1 MGDAAD
7 FYKNGLNCF
16 KVNVNLM
23 IDNTLIEDDR
33 MSVTREIGGDVLLVT
48 VTRMYVRLHLS
59 RPVGSFG
66 TVGNS
71 CGEAQIPVFFMPVHD
86 WTCVQQ

>member
-48 VTRMYVRLHLS
+48 VTRMYVRLPGGQLRYS
-59 RPVGSFG
+59 RQLLWRSS
-66 TVGNS
+66 NS
-71 CGEAQIPVFFMPVHD
+71 RFFYASS
-86 WTCVQQ
+86 